1 MIEVSEEK
9 KLFCLIGELYVKNKA
24 SDKKNSSLLEEV
36 FNLERKIQE
45 LEGINQELRTLLAE
59 PEEKQPQNKKDKKK

>member
-1 MIEVSEEK
+1 MIEISEEK
-9 KLFCLIGELYVKNKA
+9 KLFYLIGELYVKNKVL
-24 SDKKNSSLLEEV
+24 DKKNSSLLEEV

-59 PEEKQPQNKKDKKK
+59 PNTEEK